1 MGKSIEVKMKVGEDE
16 LTQLLDELA
25 SATLPEIEPDEVT
38 ASMLCQR
45 GLTYIRA
52 RTLLEKRVADGTM
65 TRRDVYNPTSCRK
78 EVAYRKVNQT
88 TKEN

>member
-1 MGKSIEVKMKVGEDE
+1 MTDEIAKEVIAM
-16 LTQLLDELA
+16 LDELA
-25 SATLPEIEPDEVT
+25 SATLPDIEPDEVT
-38 ASMLCQR
+38 ANMLCQR

>member
-1 MGKSIEVKMKVGEDE
+1 MTDEIAKEVIAM
-16 LTQLLDELA
+16 LDELA
-25 SATLPEIEPDEVT
+25 GATLPEIEPDEVT

>member
-1 MGKSIEVKMKVGEDE
+1 MTDEIAKEVIAM
-16 LTQLLDELA
+16 LDELA

-38 ASMLCQR
+38 AAMLVKR
-45 GLTYIRA
+45 GASYNRA

-78 EVAYRKVNQT
+78 EVAYRKINSLSEKQY
-88 TKEN
+88 